1 MFLLLLFF
9 SSGYLSTSDPHHSDT
24 CCSISSTDLGIP
36 SCCSTN
42 TVPCQRKSY
51 LQILPVVMK
60 IHLYQQIC
68 GSFSDKVFKSVEKC
82 PKIDNE
88 EITKFS
94 HIFIMCISCKAQNKI
109 YCPYKAFVFSAT
121 GSYGIMYNSNGN
133 LSLWH

>member
-1 MFLLLLFF
+1 MTKPVNTPPKVSYRMVLHFTLCFCCCCFF

-94 HIFIMCISCKAQNKI
+94 HIHNVYQLQSTKQDIL
-109 YCPYKAFVFSAT
+109 P
-121 GSYGIMYNSNGN
+121 
-133 LSLWH
+133 L